1 MSSIKTPLATVIQ
14 SLKTPIVLGPLANA
28 AGGSLAGR
36 VSKAGGLGF
45 VGAGY
50 YSAEKLT
57 QELKTSLSILG
68 YDRPPKGAG
77 NRVNIGVGFLA
88 WRLTHINKGKP
99 PSLGASDLDVDSP
112 ALALID
118 AALRNKPLAIW
129 LSFGDED
136 EMVGWSTIVRQREQ
150 ALNGMGKAS
159 YGKDLKLFIGV
170 GDETQAK
177 GAVEDCGAD
186 VVVLQGNEAGGHGM
200 GSTPSLSAV
209 LPLVKERITSMA
221 PSNPSGQLPPL
232 LGAGGIMTGAQVAS
246 VLAQGGDGV
255 VLGTRLLLTPEADY
269 TDAQKKVLQDAGPA
283 STKRTMAFDEARG
296 TLGWPEGVDGRGVIN
311 DTVNDFEKGSG
322 QSSEDRRA
330 VYKKAEQQGDTKRI
344 VTWAG
349 TGVGLVNEI
358 KPAEEVIAEITQE
371 TIDVIK
377 RLSSFLA

>member
-88 WRLTHINKGKP
+88 WRLTLINKGKP

-209 LPLVKERITSMA
+209 LPLVKERIASMA
-221 PSNPSGQLPPL
+221 PSNPSGQIPPL

-358 KPAEEVIAEITQE
+358 KPAEEVIAEITEE
-371 TIDVIK
+371 TIDAIK